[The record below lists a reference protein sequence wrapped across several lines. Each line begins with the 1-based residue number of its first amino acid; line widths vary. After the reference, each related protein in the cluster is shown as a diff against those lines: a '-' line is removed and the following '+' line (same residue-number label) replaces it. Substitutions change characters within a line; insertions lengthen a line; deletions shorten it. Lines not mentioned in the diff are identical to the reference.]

1 MASHAENAG
10 KRFWEGTDMEGRRPR
25 TIRWMLGY
33 GVLFGILM
41 VVFFSVFAIALPK
54 IVDDCL
60 NAPAIGLAWLWHEAG
75 LPPQGEAAFAMPL
88 VFGFIQWF
96 IIGALIGLWRCR
108 KLQRKAAPPVN
119 PGQANPSIPPVK

>member
-1 MASHAENAG
+1 MQG
-10 KRFWEGTDMEGRRPR
+10 QRPR
-25 TIRWMLGY
+25 TIPWMLGS
-33 GVLFGILM
+33 GLLFGFLM

-60 NAPAIGLAWLWHEAG
+60 NAPAIGSAWLWHQVG
-75 LPPQGEAAFAMPL
+75 LPPQGEASFALPL

-108 KLQRKAAPPVN
+108 KLQRKFVPPSADNVASGVPPV
-119 PGQANPSIPPVK
+119 S